1 MQFYENYVR
10 LSSKAGKSPSAVAQ
24 EVGIQKSTVSRW
36 AKGAVPRYTT
46 LLRIADYFGVTIAE
60 LVGATAE
67 NEKQIS
73 EELGISLYVLNE
85 RRNNTE
91 AEDNATDKESD
102 GLANA
107 LEALRNQPGRRAL
120 LSATKDMTEAQVLRL
135 ADWLADIKGGNK
147 D

>member
-1 MQFYENYVR
+1 MFYDEFLR
-10 LSSKAGKSPSAVAQ
+10 LCAERGESPSSVARKIGINKSAV
-24 EVGIQKSTVSRW
+24 TRW
-36 AKGAVPRYTT
+36 SKGAMPRGTT
-46 LLRIADYFGVTIAE
+46 LFSLADYFGVTVGE
-60 LVGATAE
+60 LSGYEKAGSGKVVQDEAPNGAS
-67 NEKQIS
+67 S
-73 EELGISLYVLNE
+73 E
-85 RRNNTE
+85 
-91 AEDNATDKESD
+91 D